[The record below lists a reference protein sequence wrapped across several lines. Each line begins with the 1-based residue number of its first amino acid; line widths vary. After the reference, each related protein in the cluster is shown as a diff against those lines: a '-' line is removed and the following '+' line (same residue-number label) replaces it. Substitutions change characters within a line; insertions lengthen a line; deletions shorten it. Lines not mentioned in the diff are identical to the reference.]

1 MTSFGRAPSRLVRR
15 FGGGAVVAALLV
27 PAVPAGPA
35 DATSTSGAATRS
47 AHFIRPALIPF
58 LRHDVPIPRR
68 PRTSSSNL
76 TTSDGTQPAL
86 VAAPPA
92 GAAKSTWQVTY
103 TGFDAASNLQ
113 GPQAQAAFQAAVN
126 IWSQIVS
133 SPLPI
138 KVDASFTPLPY
149 PVLGSA
155 GSSAD
160 YSGAGVGDGR
170 SFYSSALADAIS
182 GTDQSTLYSNAPPSD
197 ITAQFS
203 SSPSA
208 SFYFGTDGAPPAGTV
223 DFESVV
229 LHELGHGVGFAGSMQ
244 VDAGAG
250 SYSTPY
256 PERFDRFTYDAP
268 TAGTTLLSRPSGS
281 TALAG
286 VLQSQ
291 SVYWGGTNG
300 VADNGGARPRMFAP
314 STWQPGSSYSHL
326 DEATYG
332 VGNANSLMTPSIS
345 ASEVIHSP
353 GPIAVGILDDEGWQ
367 AGLPTATAPAAPSG
381 VTAVA
386 GDSDASV
393 LWNRPY
399 DGGSAIT
406 RYAVTSNPAGGTCTT
421 AGPTGCTVGGLTN
434 GTAYT
439 FRVTATNAVGT
450 SAASSPSNAVTPAPP
465 VTSTFVRVT
474 PTRLLD
480 TRSGLGAPKAKVGAG
495 QSIAL
500 QVTGRSTAQGT
511 IPAGA
516 TAVVLNVT
524 AVNNSTVTN
533 IRVYPSGAATVPT
546 VSNINTTGANQV
558 VPDLVTTAIGSGGK
572 ASLFNAAGSTDLLAD
587 IAGYYVPSGGVRYQ
601 PLAPTRVLDTRYAI
615 GVPSAGAVG
624 ARQFRD
630 LHVAGSG
637 TSVPPTAT
645 AAVLNVTGTQPTAT
659 TNIRL
664 YPTPAGGTAVP
675 TVSNLNLTSGET
687 AANLVTVAVGDAGN
701 IRLYNAAGTVQ
712 LIADLAGYYDATA
725 PGVFVA
731 INPTRFLDTRNG
743 TGAPAAP
750 VGQGASVD
758 LQATGTGGVPSY
770 ALAAALTLTGTN
782 STTSTVVRAYPST
795 ADTVPTISNL
805 NLAEN
810 DTRANAGI
818 IRLGTTGGIRLY
830 NGAGTV
836 NLLTDLAGYFITG

>member
-1 MTSFGRAPSRLVRR
+1 MTSCSRSPGRLVRR
-15 FGGGAVVAALLV
+15 FGGAAVVTALLV

-35 DATSTSGAATRS
+35 DATSTIRAAARS

-58 LRHDVPIPRR
+58 VRHDVPIPRR
-68 PRTSSSNL
+68 PRTGSSNL
-76 TTSDGTQPAL
+76 TTSERTQPAL

-92 GAAKSTWQVTY
+92 GAVKSTWQVTY
-103 TGFDAASNLQ
+103 TGFDAASNPQ
-113 GPQAQAAFQAAVN
+113 GPQARAAFQAAVN

-160 YSGAGVGDGR
+160 YSGVGDGR

-182 GTDQSTLYSNAPPSD
+182 GTDQSTLYSGAPASD

-203 SSPSA
+203 SAPSA

-244 VDAGAG
+244 VGGGAG
-250 SYSTPY
+250 SYWTPY

-353 GPIAVGILDDEGWQ
+353 GPIAVGILGDEGWQ
-367 AGLPTATAPAAPSG
+367 AALPPPTAPAAPAG

-386 GDSDASV
+386 GDSDAGV
-393 LWNRPY
+393 FWNRPY

-406 RYAVTSNPAGGTCTT
+406 GYAVTSSPGGSTCTT
-421 AGPTGCTVGGLTN
+421 SGTTSCTVSGLTN
-434 GTAYT
+434 GTSYT

-450 SAASSPSNAVTPAPP
+450 SAASSPSSAVTPASP
-465 VTSTFVRVT
+465 VTSTFVPVT
-474 PTRLLD
+474 PTRMLD
-480 TRSGLGAPKAKVGAG
+480 TRSGLGAPKAKVDAG

-500 QVTGRSTAQGT
+500 QITGRSTPQGT
-511 IPAGA
+511 VPANA
-516 TAVVLNVT
+516 TAVVMTVT

-533 IRVYPSGAATVPT
+533 VRVYPSGAATVPT
-546 VSNINTTGANQV
+546 ISNLNTTGANQT
-558 VPDLVTTAIGSGGK
+558 VPDLVTTALGSGGK
-572 ASLFNAAGSTDLLAD
+572 ASLFNAAGTTDLLAD
-587 IAGYYVPSGGVRYQ
+587 IAGYYVQSGGVRYQ
-601 PLAPTRVLDTRYAI
+601 PLVPTRVLDTRYAI

-624 ARQFRD
+624 AGQFRD

-637 TSVPPTAT
+637 TSVPASAT
-645 AAVLNVTGTQPTAT
+645 AVVLNVTGTQPTTT
-659 TNIRL
+659 TNVRL
-664 YPTPAGGTAVP
+664 YPTASGTAVP
-675 TVSNLNLTSGET
+675 TVSNLNLTSGKT
-687 AANLVTVAVGDAGN
+687 AANLVTVAVGNAGS
-701 IRLYNAAGTVQ
+701 IRLYNTAGTVQ
-712 LIADLAGYYDATA
+712 LIADLAGYYDTTA

-731 INPTRFLDTRNG
+731 ITPTRFLDTRNG
-743 TGAPAAP
+743 NGAPAAP
-750 VGQGASVD
+750 VGQGMSVD
-758 LQATGTGGVPSY
+758 LQVTGSRGIPSN
-770 ALAAALTLTGTN
+770 ALATVLTLTGTN

-805 NLAEN
+805 NLTDN

-818 IRLGTTGGIRLY
+818 IKIGTSGSIRLY

-836 NLLTDLAGYFITG
+836 NLLADLAGYFITG